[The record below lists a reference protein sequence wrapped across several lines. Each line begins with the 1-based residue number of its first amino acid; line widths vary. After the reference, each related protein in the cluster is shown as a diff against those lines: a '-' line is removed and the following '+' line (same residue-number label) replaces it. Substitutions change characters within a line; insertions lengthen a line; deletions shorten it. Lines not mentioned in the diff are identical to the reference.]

1 MITYYLRAANKSL
14 EWADVYANFQFS
26 STDRYRKSTGLRIKM
41 SHWDPV
47 KMRMKPN
54 TPGSMEINLLLAK
67 FEERK
72 AELQYTLK
80 IAKKTA
86 DTVMVDEFIFGKQH
100 HSVKTNQKQNLE
112 SNLEDYKEKMQ
123 STISKNSIKSYVSS
137 FNQVRKY
144 AKFHGLKFDY
154 ALFDES
160 FEHQFV
166 DYLINEQNISNNTI
180 GKYFMSIK
188 IFLKKMEKSGF
199 VINPVYKDYKIL
211 SAPVDFVY
219 LTSKELDS
227 LLELD
232 LSSRPHLEPVRD
244 MFVFQC
250 GCGLRY
256 GDLGRITWDDIYS
269 NRIEI
274 TTEKTKQILRIP
286 LNKYTSWVID
296 RNQGK
301 PELMHPTANQI
312 QNRYLKELGA
322 MMGMFSKHKV
332 VKFFGSK
339 RTEDR
344 KAKWELITTH
354 TARRT
359 FVILALE
366 RGMRPEVVMKITGH
380 TKLSTLQR
388 YIKISDNVVE
398 DEMMR
403 AFG

>member
-1 MITYYLRAANKSL
+1 
-14 EWADVYANFQFS
+14 
-26 STDRYRKSTGLRIKM
+26 
-41 SHWDPV
+41 
-47 KMRMKPN
+47 MKPN

-112 SNLEDYKEKMQ
+112 SNLEEYKEKMQ

-274 TTEKTKQILRIP
+274 TTEKTK
-286 LNKYTSWVID
+286 
-296 RNQGK
+296 
-301 PELMHPTANQI
+301 
-312 QNRYLKELGA
+312 
-322 MMGMFSKHKV
+322 
-332 VKFFGSK
+332 
-339 RTEDR
+339 R
-344 KAKWELITTH
+344 K
-354 TARRT
+354 
-359 FVILALE
+359 
-366 RGMRPEVVMKITGH
+366 
-380 TKLSTLQR
+380 
-388 YIKISDNVVE
+388 
-398 DEMMR
+398 
-403 AFG
+403 